1 MNWLQEYAGFMTA
14 MAIVSVVII
23 AASIILTPIWLERL
37 PEDYFLRVLNPDNA
51 DTRDTHSF
59 VIRLTRTITGSI
71 LLIAGVAML
80 VLPGQGIVTIIAGLL
95 LIDFPGRHRVLRL
108 ILNLHAVTGLIQ
120 WIRRTRGNPEFR
132 FPEE

>member
-23 AASIILTPIWLERL
+23 LASIILTPIWLGRL
-37 PEDYFLRVLNPDNA
+37 PEDYFLRVLDQNNA
-51 DTRDTHSF
+51 NARDTHSL
-59 VIRLTRTITGSI
+59 VIRLTRAVAGSL

-80 VLPGQGIVTIIAGLL
+80 FLPGQGIVTIIAGLL
-95 LIDFPGRHRVLRL
+95 LIDFPGRRRILRR
-108 ILNLHAVTGLIQ
+108 ILNIHAVTGLIQ
-120 WIRRTRGNPEFR
+120 WIRRTRGKSEFR